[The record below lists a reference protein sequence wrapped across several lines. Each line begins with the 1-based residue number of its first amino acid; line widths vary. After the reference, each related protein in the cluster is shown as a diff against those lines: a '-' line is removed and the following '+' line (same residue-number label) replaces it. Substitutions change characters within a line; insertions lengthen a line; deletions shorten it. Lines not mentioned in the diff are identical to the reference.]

1 MPSLSR
7 KKITIKKM
15 GGVVP
20 IPAPTAIPVP
30 APPPPPAPLPP
41 PPPVPAPVTAGRK
54 RTFPKG
60 ILRKTQRILPTRD
73 PTSSRRKTMRIMTS
87 LGQKKLRSTVRK
99 RVRSY
104 DDKTIRKHL
113 LDKKLIS
120 SDSKANTGLLRKMYE
135 EAVGAGLLK
144 IDSK

>member
-1 MPSLSR
+1 
-7 KKITIKKM
+7 M
-15 GGVVP
+15 GGAVP
-20 IPAPTAIPVP
+20 VPAPVAVPVPAPPAP
-30 APPPPPAPLPP
+30 APPPPPPP
-41 PPPVPAPVTAGRK
+41 PAAPAPVTAGRK

-60 ILRKTQRILPTRD
+60 ILRKTQRVLPTRD

-87 LGQKKLRSTVRK
+87 IGQKKLRSTVRK
-99 RVRSY
+99 RVRAY

-113 LDKKLIS
+113 LERKLIS
-120 SDSKANTGLLRKMYE
+120 SDSKANAGLLRKMYE

>member
-20 IPAPTAIPVP
+20 VPAPAAVPVPAPPAPP
-30 APPPPPAPLPP
+30 APPPPP
-41 PPPVPAPVTAGRK
+41 PPVSAPVTAGRK

-60 ILRKTQRILPTRD
+60 ILRKTQRVLPTRD

-99 RVRSY
+99 RVRAY

-113 LDKKLIS
+113 LEKKLIS

>member
-30 APPPPPAPLPP
+30 APPP
-41 PPPVPAPVTAGRK
+41 
-54 RTFPKG
+54 
-60 ILRKTQRILPTRD
+60 
-73 PTSSRRKTMRIMTS
+73 
-87 LGQKKLRSTVRK
+87 
-99 RVRSY
+99 
-104 DDKTIRKHL
+104 

>member
-20 IPAPTAIPVP
+20 IPAPAAIPVP

-41 PPPVPAPVTAGRK
+41 PPPPVTAGRK

-87 LGQKKLRSTVRK
+87 LGQKKLRSTVR
-99 RVRSY
+99 VRSY